1 MFLFV
6 STRPC
11 GVGVFCYNDNHWSAE
26 QSFSAFNMR
35 HIYAALGKSKTSSI
49 RFKGDCVIC
58 KRRFFSMIEMMK
70 WSWFLYFTEIG
81 SFFTLMNHRE
91 VGRNWG
97 LHKYA
102 QGYTKKDIKDIAV
115 TKRNPFLGVRRS
127 AQFYNRLAVKE
138 FQKNLNMY
146 SQDTTMHTSA
156 IVFLV

>member
-1 MFLFV
+1 
-6 STRPC
+6 
-11 GVGVFCYNDNHWSAE
+11 
-26 QSFSAFNMR
+26 
-35 HIYAALGKSKTSSI
+35 
-49 RFKGDCVIC
+49 
-58 KRRFFSMIEMMK
+58 
-70 WSWFLYFTEIG
+70 
-81 SFFTLMNHRE
+81 MNHRE

-127 AQFYNRLAVKE
+127 VQFYNRLAVKE

-146 SQDTTMHTSA
+146 SQDKTMHTSA